1 MAEKT
6 SNDSED
12 NGNTFESF
20 QPIEEIDIHA
30 PIVGYEVVEARK
42 RFTVYQ
48 IFVQLGGERNWH
60 VFRRYSDFVRM
71 DEALRKLFTDFHA
84 TLPPKKYWGDNF
96 DPSFIEM
103 RKQGLQ
109 EYIDNVLIRQEVIT
123 SQPAAE
129 FFCFD
134 DPPGPYDS
142 LEESR
147 AFIETLEDTVTDM
160 RTRQSELQ
168 SEIKLVKSQLRQ
180 SQAQKQAL
188 LIALRSERVLNGK
201 PSHDDDDA
209 QLLSEYSR
217 LPEVA
222 QLDFKLFS
230 RSSSRVNGEHS
241 RQQTNRL
248 RSSRFPTS
256 TAASQWDIRVE
267 TTEGL
272 AKRTSSFTGRRTQ
285 STSDLTHSQNYR
297 KRNVSHLPSKSS
309 SRGNLTLL
317 DKFMTQS
324 TDALQF
330 IRDSVRQKLGPTENT
345 ESTAATNKW
354 TESNFQFQFMLC
366 WKAKHLMQR
375 ENLFEILI

>member
-1 MAEKT
+1 MAEET
-6 SNDSED
+6 TNDSD
-12 NGNTFESF
+12 NNGHKFESF
-20 QPIEEIDIHA
+20 RTIEELDIQA

-48 IFVQLGGERNWH
+48 IFVQLGSERNWH

-71 DEALRKLFTDFHA
+71 DESLRKLFSDFHG
-84 TLPPKKYWGDNF
+84 TLPPKKYFGDNF
-96 DPSFIEM
+96 DPTFIEM

-109 EYIDNVLIRQEVIT
+109 EYIDNVLIRQDVIT
-123 SQPAAE
+123 AQPAVE

-142 LEESR
+142 IEESR
-147 AFIETLEDTVTDM
+147 AFIETLEDTVNEM
-160 RTRQSELQ
+160 RTKQSELQ
-168 SEIKLVKSQLRQ
+168 SEIRLVKSQLRQ

-201 PSHDDDDA
+201 PSHDDDDV

-222 QLDFKLFS
+222 QLDFKLLS
-230 RSSSRVNGEHS
+230 RSGLRATVEPS
-241 RQQTNRL
+241 RQQTYRL

-256 TAASQWDIRVE
+256 TVASQWDIRVE
-267 TTEGL
+267 TAEGL
-272 AKRTSSFTGRRTQ
+272 AKRTSSFAGRRAR
-285 STSDLTHSQNYR
+285 STSDLSHSRNYR
-297 KRNVSHLPSKSS
+297 KRNVTHLPSKSG

-324 TDALQF
+324 TEALQF
-330 IRDSVRQKLGPTENT
+330 IRNSVRQKLGETENT
-345 ESTAATNKW
+345 ESTGSAN
-354 TESNFQFQFMLC
+354 N
-366 WKAKHLMQR
+366 
-375 ENLFEILI
+375 

>member
-1 MAEKT
+1 MAEEASK
-6 SNDSED
+6 DSDD
-12 NGNTFESF
+12 NEHKFEYF
-20 QPIEEIDIHA
+20 QPIEELDIHA

-48 IFVQLGGERNWH
+48 IFVQLGSERSWH

-71 DEALRKLFTDFHA
+71 DEGLRKLFNDFNGI
-84 TLPPKKYWGDNF
+84 LPPKKYFGDNF
-96 DPSFIEM
+96 DPAFIEM

-109 EYIDNVLIRQEVIT
+109 EYIDNVIIRQDVI
-123 SQPAAE
+123 SAQPAVE

-142 LEESR
+142 IEESR
-147 AFIETLEDTVTDM
+147 AFIETLEDTVNDM
-160 RTRQSELQ
+160 RNRQNELA
-168 SEIKLVKSQLRQ
+168 SEIRLVKSQLRQ

-230 RSSSRVNGEHS
+230 RSNLRINEETS
-241 RQQTNRL
+241 RQTHRL

-256 TAASQWDIRVE
+256 TAASQWDLRVE
-267 TTEGL
+267 TAEGL
-272 AKRTSSFTGRRTQ
+272 ATKRRTPPLAGRRAR
-285 STSDLTHSQNYR
+285 STSDLSHTRNHR
-297 KRNVSHLPSKSS
+297 KGAHLPSKSG

-324 TDALQF
+324 TEALQF
-330 IRDSVRQKLGPTENT
+330 IRNSVRQKLGPSEDAEPTK
-345 ESTAATNKW
+345 SAAND
-354 TESNFQFQFMLC
+354 
-366 WKAKHLMQR
+366 
-375 ENLFEILI
+375 

>member
-1 MAEKT
+1 MAEEASK
-6 SNDSED
+6 DSDD
-12 NGNTFESF
+12 NEHKFESF
-20 QPIEEIDIHA
+20 QPIEELDIHA

-48 IFVQLGGERNWH
+48 IFVQLGSERSWH

-71 DEALRKLFTDFHA
+71 DEGLRKLFTDFNGI
-84 TLPPKKYWGDNF
+84 LPPKKYFGDNF
-96 DPSFIEM
+96 DPTFIEM
-103 RKQGLQ
+103 RKHGLQ
-109 EYIDNVLIRQEVIT
+109 EYIDNVVIRQDLI
-123 SQPAAE
+123 SAQPGVE

-147 AFIETLEDTVTDM
+147 AFIETLEDTVNEM
-160 RTRQSELQ
+160 RNRQNELA

-201 PSHDDDDA
+201 PSHDDDDV

-222 QLDFKLFS
+222 QLDFKLSS
-230 RSSSRVNGEHS
+230 RSNLRTNEEIS
-241 RQQTNRL
+241 RQTHRS

-256 TAASQWDIRVE
+256 TAASQWDLRVE
-267 TTEGL
+267 TAEGL
-272 AKRTSSFTGRRTQ
+272 AKRTSPLAGRRAR
-285 STSDLTHSQNYR
+285 STSDLSHSRNHR
-297 KRNVSHLPSKSS
+297 KRNLTHLPSKAG

-324 TDALQF
+324 TEALQF
-330 IRDSVRQKLGPTENT
+330 IRNSVRQKLGPSEDA
-345 ESTAATNKW
+345 ESTAVTNG
-354 TESNFQFQFMLC
+354 
-366 WKAKHLMQR
+366 
-375 ENLFEILI
+375 